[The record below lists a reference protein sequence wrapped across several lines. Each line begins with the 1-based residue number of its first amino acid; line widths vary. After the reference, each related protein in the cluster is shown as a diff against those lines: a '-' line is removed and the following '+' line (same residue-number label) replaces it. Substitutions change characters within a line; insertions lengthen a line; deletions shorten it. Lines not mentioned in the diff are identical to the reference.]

1 MACPH
6 LGGLRTSGE
15 VTGWLPD
22 VLDRSWPQKRGGIT
36 GPALSPRS
44 SRPEPGG
51 RAGGRRECE
60 WLGGLGVRLVVEGEL
75 VEVGCRAV
83 AVEVDGRLDAAR
95 SMTNAS
101 RLSATSA
108 GESIGRM
115 NSHTAARSAP
125 SPPGSASRSLRAM
138 RSEPSAL
145 VRVTPAGSS
154 TNAAPN
160 RAVSWAMPRSGSGS
174 SSARRSSASAI
185 ASSPD
190 GSWRPVSP
198 TGCWRSGSV
207 QPAP

>member
-1 MACPH
+1 MRRA
-6 LGGLRTSGE
+6 GSTTQDE
-15 VTGWLPD
+15 
-22 VLDRSWPQKRGGIT
+22 KRGRSASGPRPVLPPGLDGWT
-36 GPALSPRS
+36 GGRIGRRSDYAASVVCSS
-44 SRPEPGG
+44 SR
-51 RAGGRRECE
+51 C
-60 WLGGLGVRLVVEGEL
+60 EL
-75 VEVGCRAV
+75 VEVGRRTV

-95 SMTNAS
+95 RMTNAS

-125 SPPGSASRSLRAM
+125 SPPGNASRSLRSI

-154 TNAAPN
+154 TNAAPS
-160 RAVSWAMPRSGSGS
+160 RAASWAMPRSGSGS
-174 SSARRSSASAI
+174 ASARSSSASMI
-185 ASSPD
+185 ASSWR